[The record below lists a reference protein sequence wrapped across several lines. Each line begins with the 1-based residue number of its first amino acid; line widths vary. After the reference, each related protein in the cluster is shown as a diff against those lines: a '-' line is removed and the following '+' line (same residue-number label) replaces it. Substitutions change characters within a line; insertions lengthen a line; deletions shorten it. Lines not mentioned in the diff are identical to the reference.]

1 MTALSFRRGPS
12 GCPAATVR
20 FAEGRAA
27 ARPRTTIIQR
37 IVLIIAAT
45 LPLVA
50 KLMPRG
56 TITSGDRRFNVSGDE
71 VVLVHHFST
80 SVARQSLWSVVDHTN
95 DLRIVDFGPKGPKMY
110 RSRKAGVTG
119 RNAKLFSPA
128 EWTELLR
135 RSKEMSVAAPSN
147 FGVQG
152 IRDSDVVDEASDA
165 GSEAGDGGGSA
176 LASRPAE
183 PSAPPAPVAAM
194 EPSRDESA
202 LAGAMPSLMQIRSV
216 LVRAVP
222 ALGLLFGALFYAF
235 PRVGKLAKKAGSVAY
250 TAGSSAL
257 TVVEKLAE
265 LPDWAWA
272 LFFLMLAI
280 LYLLQLVIGLE
291 KVWRWLMMVDEAS
304 EADRRKRDREAAAAR
319 LAAPGGARV
328 KLEPAVGAADAG
340 PAGGGEAAR
349 AWQQAAADL
358 GSSRAPREQ
367 DGLTADL
374 IGALRGITE
383 RLGKLEENRS
393 PPAAASALDA
403 KPAAPHDD
411 LGGGTIDD
419 DLLAALRER
428 RDAFAD
434 VVETDR
440 GGAPRR
446 PVAGVSAKDDPDAQ
460 LLADLQEAHR
470 RVEKRAVDPIALLKK
485 QIIKPINT
493 GLVKTRMAPS
503 YLIWLYNQKK
513 TLVDYFES
521 FFMSRGLQ
529 KTQLCTDTVRI
540 ASSIDNL
547 LFDDSIDL
555 FNSTAVERLCR
566 RLYGVEIAIKDVTN
580 QNNLSKADW
589 TMADELDLNNVE
601 GSGFAPENAL
611 EEVRKRLERKANVSK
626 WISKSKEHDAPRGPK
641 KDKPE

>member
-1 MTALSFRRGPS
+1 M
-12 GCPAATVR
+12 
-20 FAEGRAA
+20 
-27 ARPRTTIIQR
+27 
-37 IVLIIAAT
+37 
-45 LPLVA
+45 
-50 KLMPRG
+50 
-56 TITSGDRRFNVSGDE
+56 
-71 VVLVHHFST
+71 VLVHHYT
-80 SVARQSLWSVVDHTN
+80 TAVPRQSLWSVVDHTN
-95 DLRIVDFGPKGPKMY
+95 ELKIVDFGPKGPKMY
-110 RSRKAGVTG
+110 RSRKAGIVG
-119 RNAKLFSPA
+119 RDAKLFTQA
-128 EWTELLR
+128 EWSELLR
-135 RSKEMSVAAPSN
+135 RSREMSAVAPAN
-147 FGVQG
+147 FAVQG
-152 IRDSDVVDEASDA
+152 IRESDVVDEASDA
-165 GSEAGDGGGSA
+165 GSEAGDGGGRA
-176 LASRPAE
+176 LAGRPVE
-183 PSAPPAPVAAM
+183 PSAPPAPGAARY
-194 EPSRDESA
+194 SSHAESG
-202 LAGAMPSLMQIRSV
+202 LAGFSSLPSLMQLRTV

-222 ALGLLFGALFYAF
+222 ALGLLFGSLFYAF
-235 PRVGKLAKKAGSVAY
+235 PRVGKLAKKAGSVMY

-272 LFFLMLAI
+272 LFFFVLAML
-280 LYLLQLVIGLE
+280 YMLQLVIGLE
-291 KVWRWLMMVDEAS
+291 KVWRWLMMIDEAS
-304 EADRRKRDREAAAAR
+304 DADRRQRERDAAAAR

-340 PAGGGEAAR
+340 AAGGGEAAR

-358 GSSRAPREQ
+358 GSPRAAREA

-374 IGALRGITE
+374 VGALRGISE
-383 RLGKLEENRS
+383 RLGKLEDDRAR
-393 PPAAASALDA
+393 PAAASALDA

-411 LGGGTIDD
+411 LGGGAIDD

-434 VVETDR
+434 VVEADR
-440 GGAPRR
+440 GGAPRK
-446 PVAGVSAKDDPDAQ
+446 PVASASAKDDPDAQ

-626 WISKSKEHDAPRGPK
+626 WIQKSKEHDAPRGPK

>member
-1 MTALSFRRGPS
+1 
-12 GCPAATVR
+12 
-20 FAEGRAA
+20 
-27 ARPRTTIIQR
+27 
-37 IVLIIAAT
+37 
-45 LPLVA
+45 
-50 KLMPRG
+50 MPRG

-71 VVLVHHFST
+71 VVLVHHYAT
-80 SVARQSLWSVVDHTN
+80 AVPRQSLWSVVDHTN
-95 DLRIVDFGPKGPKMY
+95 EIRIVDFGPKGPKMY
-110 RSRKAGVTG
+110 RSRKAGVVG
-119 RNAKLFSPA
+119 RDAKRFTPA
-128 EWTELLR
+128 EWAELLR
-135 RSKEMSVAAPSN
+135 RSREMSAVAPESFA
-147 FGVQG
+147 VQG
-152 IRDSDVVDEASDA
+152 VRDQDIVDEGSDA
-165 GSEAGDGGGSA
+165 GSDAGDGRGTA
-176 LASRPAE
+176 LAPAPSVEPAAPLARSQPE
-183 PSAPPAPVAAM
+183 PSAPPAETGLGGVH
-194 EPSRDESA
+194 SW
-202 LAGAMPSLMQIRSV
+202 PSLIQVRMV
-216 LVRAVP
+216 LLRAVP
-222 ALGLLFGALFYAF
+222 AVALFFGSLFYAF
-235 PRVGKLAKKAGSVAY
+235 PRVGKVARKAGNAVYAAGEVVY

-257 TVVEKLAE
+257 TVVEKLTE
-265 LPDWAWA
+265 LPDWVWA
-272 LFFLMLAI
+272 IFFLILLML
-280 LYLLQLVIGLE
+280 YVLQVTVGLSR
-291 KVWRWLMMVDEAS
+291 VWRWLMMLEESPAGS
-304 EADRRKRDREAAAAR
+304 AGSRGREAAALHA
-319 LAAPGGARV
+319 AAPAAARV
-328 KLEPAVGAADAG
+328 KLEPGGGAAVGGAAD
-340 PAGGGEAAR
+340 GGEAAR
-349 AWQQAAADL
+349 AWSQAAADL
-358 GSSRAPREQ
+358 GSPRAARES

-374 IGALRGITE
+374 IGALRGISE
-383 RLGKLEENRS
+383 RLGKLEDDRAR
-393 PPAAASALDA
+393 PAAASALDA

-411 LGGGTIDD
+411 LGGGAIDD

-434 VVETDR
+434 VVEADR
-440 GGAPRR
+440 GGAPRK
-446 PVAGVSAKDDPDAQ
+446 PVASASAKDDPDAQ